1 MLLVNLVPVGWVS
14 YIPTVLHL
22 SLQNYEVNE
31 SKGSS
36 SKLTHGLNQH
46 LQIRLMVCRIAS
58 RMHSVRSSFCF
69 CINVNINYKTVP
81 SQEIYRVES
90 ASNILTYLM
99 WHLIADVDAT
109 CSDFDF
115 GTALHIAAFNLCT
128 GAVKCLLEHGAN
140 PAFRVRC

>member
-31 SKGSS
+31 SNGSS

-69 CINVNINYKTVP
+69 CTNVNINYKTVP

-90 ASNILTYLM
+90 ASNIHTSCD
-99 WHLIADVDAT
+99 I
-109 CSDFDF
+109 
-115 GTALHIAAFNLCT
+115 
-128 GAVKCLLEHGAN
+128 
-140 PAFRVRC
+140 